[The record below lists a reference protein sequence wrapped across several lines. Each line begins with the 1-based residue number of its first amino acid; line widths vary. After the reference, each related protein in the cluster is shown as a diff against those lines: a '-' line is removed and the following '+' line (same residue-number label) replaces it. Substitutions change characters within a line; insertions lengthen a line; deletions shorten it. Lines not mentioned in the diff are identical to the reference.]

1 MCSYW
6 FFIHFHSI
14 PNTYNTD
21 SGLPPFGRDDN
32 GMGDDRIAH
41 ILSEASGMM
50 KPSLG
55 GPLHNQN
62 DDSHSNDESDS
73 PHNQSPSPF
82 SKELRR
88 SRKYESDDI
97 SREKMSR
104 IYQEELAKLITRD
117 HFPRWVNS
125 VQVNFISISF
135 LANRLGC

>member
-1 MCSYW
+1 MVFI
-6 FFIHFHSI
+6 FFFVSI
-14 PNTYNTD
+14 ITD

-41 ILSEASGMM
+41 ILSEASSMM

-55 GPLHNQN
+55 GPQQN

-82 SKELRR
+82 SKESRR
-88 SRKYESDDI
+88 LRKYDTDDI
-97 SREKMSR
+97 SRDKMTR

-117 HFPRWVNS
+117 TFPRYAIDFFS
-125 VQVNFISISF
+125 CFS
-135 LANRLGC
+135 